1 MPKNLTE
8 IQNRI
13 YILFNIFLTLA
24 LFIGLYNF
32 GKIINFNVSEAASA
46 QEYFS
51 AMTTNKAVVEHLLLS
66 LCEIVA
72 AGAILT
78 KFFKDEEE

>member
-1 MPKNLTE
+1 MQKNLTD

-32 GKIINFNVSEAASA
+32 GKIMHLNACEAASA

-51 AMTTNKAVVEHLLLS
+51 VMTTNKAVIEHLLLS

-72 AGAILT
+72 FGAILT
-78 KFFKDEEE
+78 KFFKDEEG